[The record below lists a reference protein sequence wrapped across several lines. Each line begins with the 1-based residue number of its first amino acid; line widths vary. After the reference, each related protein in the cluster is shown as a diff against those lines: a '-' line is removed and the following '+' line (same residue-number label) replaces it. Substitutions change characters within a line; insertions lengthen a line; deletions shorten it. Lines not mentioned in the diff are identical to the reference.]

1 MLNIQDVKRQ
11 INDIISKYPIKKMS
25 IFGSYADGTAT
36 EDSDLDILV
45 EFLSSNISLFTLY
58 TIKEE
63 IEARVGKKVDLIHY
77 PIDPDSYIKIDK
89 VVDIYEQ

>member
-1 MLNIQDVKRQ
+1 MLNIQDIKRQ
-11 INDIISKYPIKKMS
+11 INDIILKYPIKKMS

-36 EDSDLDILV
+36 EDSDLDLLV

-58 TIKEE
+58 AIKEE
-63 IEARVGKKVDLIHY
+63 IEDRIGKKVDLIHS
-77 PIDPDSYIKIDK
+77 PIEPDSYININK

>member
-1 MLNIQDVKRQ
+1 
-11 INDIISKYPIKKMS
+11 MS
-25 IFGSYADGTAT
+25 IFGSYAHGTAT

-58 TIKEE
+58 NIKEE
-63 IEARVGKKVDLIHY
+63 IEARIGKKVDLIHS
-77 PIDPDSYIKIDK
+77 PLEPDSYIKIDK